1 MLIKTVIKPGSRRFI
16 VVILHLFKNRC
27 TMYTG
32 LVINLLC
39 INSKEK
45 TLERVK

>member
-16 VVILHLFKNRC
+16 VVILHLFKNRSA
-27 TMYTG
+27 MFTG

-39 INSKEK
+39 INSYEK
-45 TLERVK
+45 TLKQVK